1 MEFGVL
7 MRKMMDAACAG
18 DGRGVASCFTP
29 DGVYHDVFY
38 GPFEGHDRIADM
50 IENYF
55 HRDARNFRW
64 DTHQP
69 VSDGKVGYVRYVF
82 SYESRLPGCEGR
94 RTMFEGISVVQL
106 KAGLIHHYAEVANTA
121 PGLQKLGFVPERLAR
136 IYEKQ
141 GAELASRDEA
151 RGHV

>member
-1 MEFGVL
+1 MEFGAL
-7 MRKMMDAACAG
+7 MRKMMDAACKG
-18 DGRGVASCFTP
+18 DGRGVASCFTA

-38 GPFEGHDRIADM
+38 GAFRGHDRIVDM
-50 IENYF
+50 IESYF
-55 HRDARNFRW
+55 HRDAGNFRW

-69 VSDGKVGYVRYVF
+69 VSDGNVGYVRYVF
-82 SYESRLPGCEGR
+82 SYESKMPGCEGK

-106 KAGLIHHYAEVANTA
+106 QDGLIRSYAEVANTA
-121 PGLQKLGFVPERLAR
+121 PGLQKLGFAPQRLAR

-141 GAELASRDEA
+141 GEELASRDEA